1 MRTAGDVR
9 SRYAYRDARVL
20 EEMHAGVDMQ
30 APNARA
36 PGNAGGRSC
45 VRKGARTLC
54 ITLATVCASTCIFGV
69 PGLPL
74 LPKLHYG

>member
-9 SRYAYRDARVL
+9 SGYAYRDARVL

-36 PGNAGGRSC
+36 PGNAGGRSHA
-45 VRKGARTLC
+45 REGAPTLC
-54 ITLATVCASTCIFGV
+54 MTLATLCTPGCIFGV
-69 PGLPL
+69 PGLPP